1 MASLSNNS
9 VQSAQKSAVN
19 TETAEFGDVAG
30 TRRAARFVADGLA
43 IATYLDGVD
52 TIWIDASNPAAVQ
65 KVEIIKGEKRS
76 GMPLS
81 TALESADL
89 VPLLDRDRIPEPLRP
104 IFLDPE
110 ELTARLGALAPLRL
124 PVRRDVVHQLPT
136 VLSTR
141 TADGTYWL
149 QNWIPN
155 GHEAGTLL
163 VRELKK
169 AAVAFPGGTSMNV
182 SGRPEIAD

>member
-104 IFLDPE
+104 IFLDP
-110 ELTARLGALAPLRL
+110 
-124 PVRRDVVHQLPT
+124 
-136 VLSTR
+136 
-141 TADGTYWL
+141 
-149 QNWIPN
+149 
-155 GHEAGTLL
+155 
-163 VRELKK
+163 
-169 AAVAFPGGTSMNV
+169 
-182 SGRPEIAD
+182 